1 MSEKPR
7 RPLRGFGDS
16 LPMALLRAR
25 ESVMRHFRPM
35 LHHFGLT
42 EQQWRVL
49 RALTATGESEVTRLA
64 HATCLLGPS
73 LSRILKDLE
82 ARDLVTRRPSP
93 SDLRLGLM
101 SISPAGSALVE
112 RIGIE
117 SERIYGEIASRCGE
131 PDLAELMSR
140 LARIEQTLGESSLAT
155 WEDDSGTPARPR
167 VRRGRPPRPGAQRSK
182 AGASTSSSREA

>member
-1 MSEKPR
+1 MSTAPR
-7 RPLRGFGDS
+7 RLLRGFGDS

-49 RALTATGESEVTRLA
+49 RALTASGESEVTRLA

-82 ARDLVTRRPSP
+82 ARNLVTRRPSP
-93 SDLRLGLM
+93 TDMRLGLM

-112 RIGIE
+112 RIGVE
-117 SERIYGEIASRCGE
+117 SERIYAEIAERCGE
-131 PDLAELMSR
+131 PALAELMSR
-140 LARIEQTLGESSLAT
+140 LASIEHALGEGPLAAWDEET
-155 WEDDSGTPARPR
+155 TASAPPR
-167 VRRGRPPRPGAQRSK
+167 ARRGRPPRARANSSK
-182 AGASTSSSREA
+182 VADFCD